1 MAPPAS
7 IVVPSK
13 PLTASGHIVM
23 MQIILICN
31 EAFDMYTDAPPAREH
46 LALLA
51 GSIAHVFDYLA
62 TGSPR
67 AALRAQ
73 LLLDRLDVAG
83 PGSPAIAG
91 IEPLRRAVGLP
102 AGGLRP

>member
-1 MAPPAS
+1 
-7 IVVPSK
+7 
-13 PLTASGHIVM
+13 LTEPEQLVM

-31 EAFDMYTDAPPAREH
+31 EAFDMHTDAPPAHEH

-51 GSIAHVFDYLA
+51 GSVAHVFDYLA
-62 TGSPR
+62 TGSLR

-73 LLLDRLDVAG
+73 LLLDRLDATG
-83 PGSPAIAG
+83 PGNPALAG

-102 AGGLRP
+102 AGGRRP